1 MSLEA
6 LALGTLALRGLGE
19 LTRLIRGMR
28 DSEVSERLS
37 SGDPLSQAE
46 FEVLLDRILEIARGT
61 GDEGAAA
68 EAEGL
73 IGALTEDDETL
84 SPMLFEML
92 DADGSGEIDGEELLS
107 LQRLVSH
114 LQRGLPES
122 TVDRMAAE
130 CRLAT

>member
-6 LALGTLALRGLGE
+6 LAIGTLALRGLGE
-19 LTRLIRGMR
+19 LTRFIRGLG
-28 DSEVSERLS
+28 DSEISERVN
-37 SGDPLSQAE
+37 SGEPLSQAE
-46 FEVLLDRILEIARGT
+46 FEGLLDRILEIARGS
-61 GDEGAAA
+61 GDEGTVA

-73 IGALTEDDETL
+73 VAALTEADKSL

-92 DADGSGEIDGEELLS
+92 DADGSGEIDGQELLS

-122 TVDRMAAE
+122 TAARMTE
-130 CRLAT
+130 EYRLAT

>member
-6 LALGTLALRGLGE
+6 LAIGTLALRGLGE
-19 LTRLIRGMR
+19 LTRLIRGIG
-28 DSEVSERLS
+28 DTEVAERLQ
-37 SGDPLSQAE
+37 SGEPLSQAE
-46 FEVLLDRILEIARGT
+46 FEGLLDRILEIARGS
-61 GDEGAAA
+61 GDEGTAT

-73 IGALTEDDETL
+73 VAALTEADETL

-92 DADGSGEIDGEELLS
+92 DADGSGEIDGQELLS

-122 TVDRMAAE
+122 AAARVTEE

>member
-19 LTRLIRGMR
+19 LTRLIRGFG
-28 DSEVSERLS
+28 DTEVSERLS
-37 SGDPLSQAE
+37 SGEPLSQAE
-46 FEVLLDRILEIARGT
+46 FEALLDRILEIARET
-61 GDEGAAA
+61 GDESAAA

-73 IGALTEDDETL
+73 IGALTEADESL
-84 SPMLFEML
+84 SPMLFEVL

-122 TVDRMAAE
+122 TAARMAAE
-130 CRLAT
+130 YRLAT